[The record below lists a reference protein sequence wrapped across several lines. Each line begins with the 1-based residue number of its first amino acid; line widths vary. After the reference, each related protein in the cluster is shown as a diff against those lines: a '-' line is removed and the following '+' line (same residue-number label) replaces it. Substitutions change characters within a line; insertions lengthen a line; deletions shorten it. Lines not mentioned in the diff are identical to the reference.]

1 MAKRGETRE
10 KIIAAATKVF
20 FEYGYEAASVK
31 MIIEEAGVVTGS
43 FYHFFPSKESLFEAV
58 IAQFIQGYT
67 ERIGA
72 ILANESL
79 SFDQVINAFLNEL
92 QASVRIY
99 YEVLQGDKLHWT
111 IQASLNALTCK
122 TMVESLATYF
132 ARMKEA
138 GKIEYLID
146 ADDKTLAQIFFR
158 GSEAIIHSGDEKR
171 INKTALK
178 TKLLEFWSRIIR
190 FR

>member
-58 IAQFIQGYT
+58 IAQFMQVYT

-79 SFDQVINAFLNEL
+79 SFDQVVNLFLNEL
-92 QASVRIY
+92 QASTKIY

-111 IQASLNALTCK
+111 IQASLNALTYK
-122 TMVESLATYF
+122 TMVESLAAYF
-132 ARMKEA
+132 SRLKNE
-138 GKIEYLID
+138 GRIEYLID
-146 ADDKTLAQIFFR
+146 ADDKTIAQIFFR

-171 INKTALK
+171 INKTVLK
-178 TKLLEFWSRIIR
+178 ARLLHFWSKIIR
-190 FR
+190 F

>member
-20 FEYGYEAASVK
+20 FEHGYEEASVK
-31 MIIEEAGVVTGS
+31 MIIDEAGIVTGS
-43 FYHFFPSKESLFEAV
+43 FYHFFPSKEALFEAV
-58 IAQFIQGYT
+58 IAQFLQAYT

-79 SFDQVINAFLNEL
+79 SFDQAINAFLNEL
-92 QASVRIY
+92 QTSAKSY
-99 YEVLQGDKLHWT
+99 YVNLQGDKLHWT
-111 IQASLNALTCK
+111 VQAALNALTCH
-122 TMVESLATYF
+122 TMVESLASYF
-132 ARMKEA
+132 SRMKNE

-146 ADDKTLAQIFFR
+146 CDDKTLAQIFFR

-178 TKLLEFWSRIIR
+178 ARLMEFWSKIIK
-190 FR
+190 F